1 MFKKL
6 HASSTEPTPTESIMK
21 RTLSAL
27 ALALPLL
34 AHQPSALA
42 NAAAYDRT
50 LDAFSDMVVQYE
62 KVAVKQPLCLSD
74 VNALNI
80 NLLPALTRASN
91 ETQAVQASGYQPNA
105 AQLQRYLEIT
115 GRMQK
120 AMLEFSRRI
129 KEAQR
134 DC

>member
-1 MFKKL
+1 M
-6 HASSTEPTPTESIMK
+6 
-21 RTLSAL
+21 RTSLSAL
-27 ALALPLL
+27 AFALILA
-34 AHQPSALA
+34 AYQPAALA

-62 KVAVKQPLCLSD
+62 KVAAKEPLCLSD

-91 ETQAVQASGYQPNA
+91 ETQAVQASGYQPNS

-120 AMLEFSRRI
+120 AMLEFSRRM
-129 KEAQR
+129 KEAR
-134 DC
+134 MDC